1 MDGTLLKYD
10 TKLTRYKFQFYTSE
24 NMLTNFLTP
33 SAWICL
39 RDLHLKNVVF
49 IIGLN
54 FIFRTFHGCS
64 FSPHGLQ
71 FAASPFL
78 PYTSQPIMK
87 CTKTL
92 QIPSNTCNCDSTGK
106 CNCLTLDY
114 NHLDIDIIDEIFFD
128 ALFLDEELDFS
139 NLVLVPTRLY
149 NLLSSGNLE
158 IKNII
163 STLDKE
169 DIIGETPPITLG

>member
-54 FIFRTFHGCS
+54 FIF
-64 FSPHGLQ
+64 
-71 FAASPFL
+71 
-78 PYTSQPIMK
+78 
-87 CTKTL
+87 
-92 QIPSNTCNCDSTGK
+92 
-106 CNCLTLDY
+106 
-114 NHLDIDIIDEIFFD
+114 
-128 ALFLDEELDFS
+128 
-139 NLVLVPTRLY
+139 
-149 NLLSSGNLE
+149 
-158 IKNII
+158 
-163 STLDKE
+163 
-169 DIIGETPPITLG
+169 